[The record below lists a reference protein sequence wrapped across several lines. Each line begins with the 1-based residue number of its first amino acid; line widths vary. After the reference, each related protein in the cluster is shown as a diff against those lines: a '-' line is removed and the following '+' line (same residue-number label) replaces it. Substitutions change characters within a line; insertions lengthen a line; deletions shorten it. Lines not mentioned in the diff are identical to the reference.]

1 MVGGCEFPKIA
12 CKLISATSSCISSV
26 LVVLLWGCISSV
38 FVPSTSTLNIF
49 SSYSFS
55 FVLQFSF
62 ACTFTVLLPFNFQP
76 SRWMFISDGPDDH
89 VSVNLCF

>member
-55 FVLQFSF
+55 LCCSFPLRAHLQFCCLS
-62 ACTFTVLLPFNFQP
+62 TFNPQDGCLYRMVL
-76 SRWMFISDGPDDH
+76 MIM
-89 VSVNLCF
+89 